1 MNVHVCIYIYYK
13 IIYIYK
19 YAYIMGVI
27 SLQPFPL
34 RFEISPGASRCGA
47 GPETPR
53 NDWLFLR
60 MRNVI

>member
-1 MNVHVCIYIYYK
+1 
-13 IIYIYK
+13 
-19 YAYIMGVI
+19 MGVI